1 MKEKILFTLSEKRF
15 LLPSGPFLAQ
25 TSRKNAANFIKK
37 GANVLEIS
45 KFFLPLHPQT
55 RDMYPRETSGVLPE
69 IKDGPFVYRLGRK
82 IFILERGVRFP
93 HGLHNKQNHE
103 QY

>member
-1 MKEKILFTLSEKRF
+1 MFWRF
-15 LLPSGPFLAQ
+15 QNSSYLCI
-25 TSRKNAANFIKK
+25 RK
-37 GANVLEIS
+37 
-45 KFFLPLHPQT
+45 T

-82 IFILERGVRFP
+82 IFILGRGSDP
-93 HGLHNKQNHE
+93 TGYIINKNQE